1 MAGEVDPRE
10 LKLPKW
16 ARDELRQLRSAV
28 DSLRQA
34 VEVDEADSNTFVLH
48 GMPVL
53 GKEIPDIPLGKSPR
67 ISFRVGK
74 TRREGMT
81 ICIQDRRIRVESNGV
96 LLIRPSASNSC
107 WISTEDL
114 E

>member
-10 LKLPKW
+10 FKLPKW

-34 VEVDEADSNTFVLH
+34 VEVESEKSNTFVLH

-53 GKEIPDIPLGKSPR
+53 GKEVPDAPLGYSPR

-74 TRREGMT
+74 TRRESLVVY
-81 ICIQDRRIRVESNGV
+81 IQQNRIRVESNGV
-96 LLIRPSASNSC
+96 LLLRPSASNSC
-107 WISTEDL
+107 WISTEDM